1 MSLSP
6 PRGAAAQP
14 PSDPPGFTL
23 VELAVTV
30 AIVGVLSTIAIPQYY
45 HVLLRSKRSELP
57 MNLDAIRTIEIGYEA
72 EWSAFTS
79 CSLSPTSLPGRKA
92 ADFPANNTS
101 GLDWNL
107 LGWWPDGRVYGQYE
121 VRADNVSHISLFTG
135 DAFSDIDGDGNLTN
149 FRITQTF
156 KPQMMTSNTTY

>member
-1 MSLSP
+1 
-6 PRGAAAQP
+6 
-14 PSDPPGFTL
+14 L

-45 HVLLRSKRSELP
+45 HILLRSKRSELP
-57 MNLDAIRTIEIGYEA
+57 MNLDAIRTVEIGYEA

-79 CSLSPTSLPGRKA
+79 CSISPTSLPGREA
-92 ADFPANNTS
+92 SDFPANNIS
-101 GLDWNL
+101 NLDWNL

-121 VRADNVSHISLFTG
+121 VTADNASHISLFTG
-135 DAFSDIDGDGNLTN
+135 DAYSDIDGDGNLTN

-156 KPQMMTSNTTY
+156 KPQMMTSNTIY